1 MTYKNFTRY
10 VFSAVLVTS
19 IIFTP
24 VAKAEPL
31 LTEKSKSI
39 RLGEYSNFTLE
50 GNIRR
55 FVGETLYIDVSF
67 LWFDNAAIARV
78 GLYEK
83 NGVLYSILEAE
94 TKGFIGFFTSYR
106 KHYYKAT
113 FDLVNEENRLRTKT
127 FERKVIIGD
136 VEDVTS
142 HSFDYKS
149 RTHKWEK
156 FLDGKMVEDGNR
168 IIPLDTN
175 FDDILAIFYNFR
187 NSIYGKIQK
196 GAKYTIHTI
205 PKKDAEKIDV
215 HIIDQ
220 NKQGGFVLSENRTN
234 DNGYLIQANIP
245 KEIFNTET
253 GELLFWASDHLI
265 PLETK
270 IMDYVLFG
278 DLHAKLNRR
287 VYSSTKS
294 DTALPLSIE

>member
-1 MTYKNFTRY
+1 MRR
-10 VFSAVLVTS
+10 SRELVS
-19 IIFTP
+19 M
-24 VAKAEPL
+24 K
-31 LTEKSKSI
+31 
-39 RLGEYSNFTLE
+39 
-50 GNIRR
+50 
-55 FVGETLYIDVSF
+55 
-67 LWFDNAAIARV
+67 
-78 GLYEK
+78 K

-149 RTHKWEK
+149 RTQKWEK
-156 FLDGKMVEDGNR
+156 FIDGKMVEDGNR

-187 NSIYGKIQK
+187 NSVYGKIQK

-215 HIIDQ
+215 HIIDR
-220 NKQGGFVLSENRTN
+220 NKQGEFMLGKIE
-234 DNGYLIQANIP
+234 LII
-245 KEIFNTET
+245 T
-253 GELLFWASDHLI
+253 
-265 PLETK
+265 
-270 IMDYVLFG
+270 
-278 DLHAKLNRR
+278 
-287 VYSSTKS
+287 
-294 DTALPLSIE
+294 SI

>member
-10 VFSAVLVTS
+10 VFSAVLATS

-149 RTHKWEK
+149 RTHS
-156 FLDGKMVEDGNR
+156 G
-168 IIPLDTN
+168 
-175 FDDILAIFYNFR
+175 R
-187 NSIYGKIQK
+187 N
-196 GAKYTIHTI
+196 
-205 PKKDAEKIDV
+205 
-215 HIIDQ
+215 
-220 NKQGGFVLSENRTN
+220 L
-234 DNGYLIQANIP
+234 
-245 KEIFNTET
+245 
-253 GELLFWASDHLI
+253 
-265 PLETK
+265 
-270 IMDYVLFG
+270 
-278 DLHAKLNRR
+278 
-287 VYSSTKS
+287 
-294 DTALPLSIE
+294 

>member
-10 VFSAVLVTS
+10 VFSAVLATS

-39 RLGEYSNFTLE
+39 RLGKYSNFTLE

-83 NGVLYSILEAE
+83 NGALYSILEAE

-136 VEDVTS
+136 VEDVT
-142 HSFDYKS
+142 
-149 RTHKWEK
+149 
-156 FLDGKMVEDGNR
+156 V
-168 IIPLDTN
+168 IPLTTKVK
-175 FDDILAIFYNFR
+175 LTSGR
-187 NSIYGKIQK
+187 N
-196 GAKYTIHTI
+196 
-205 PKKDAEKIDV
+205 
-215 HIIDQ
+215 
-220 NKQGGFVLSENRTN
+220 L
-234 DNGYLIQANIP
+234 
-245 KEIFNTET
+245 
-253 GELLFWASDHLI
+253 
-265 PLETK
+265 
-270 IMDYVLFG
+270 
-278 DLHAKLNRR
+278 
-287 VYSSTKS
+287 
-294 DTALPLSIE
+294 